1 MNAQAAGPA
10 NTRVDGGLVRAF
22 NANKTSWVGLAIFG
36 AIVLLAIAAP
46 LISPYD
52 PAEQH
57 LTSRLRP
64 PSTEF
69 WFGTDSFGRDVLSR
83 ILWGARVSLSVGVC
97 ATLLGMLV
105 GSAIGIV
112 AGYRGGIVDILAMR
126 VVDVLLCV
134 PVLILGLL
142 VVAMLGPSLPNLI
155 FGIALGLVPKFA
167 RIARAPVIAVKER
180 DFIQACRALGYSD
193 TRIIL
198 LHIVPNVFGD
208 ILVMA
213 SLWTAHAILLEAA
226 LSFIGLGV
234 KPPTP
239 SWGGMLGRA
248 LELLY
253 EAPWLTVYPGLAIM
267 LTVFSVN
274 LLGDGLRDAIDPK
287 LRYE

>member
-1 MNAQAAGPA
+1 M
-10 NTRVDGGLVRAF
+10 
-22 NANKTSWVGLAIFG
+22 
-36 AIVLLAIAAP
+36 
-46 LISPYD
+46 
-52 PAEQH
+52 
-57 LTSRLRP
+57 
-64 PSTEF
+64 
-69 WFGTDSFGRDVLSR
+69 
-83 ILWGARVSLSVGVC
+83 
-97 ATLLGMLV
+97 
-105 GSAIGIV
+105 
-112 AGYRGGIVDILAMR
+112 
-126 VVDVLLCV
+126 
-134 PVLILGLL
+134 
-142 VVAMLGPSLPNLI
+142 
-155 FGIALGLVPKFA
+155 
-167 RIARAPVIAVKER
+167 
-180 DFIQACRALGYSD
+180 
-193 TRIIL
+193 
-198 LHIVPNVFGD
+198 PNVFGD